1 MKVEL
6 QNLKIDTLSGE
17 SVSIQNCRYSGDVRD
32 YEFEYAGFHFAV
44 KDTWEKS
51 KTVFKIGRASCRER
65 V

>member
-32 YEFEYAGFHFAV
+32 YEFEYAGFHF
-44 KDTWEKS
+44 
-51 KTVFKIGRASCRER
+51 GL
-65 V
+65 